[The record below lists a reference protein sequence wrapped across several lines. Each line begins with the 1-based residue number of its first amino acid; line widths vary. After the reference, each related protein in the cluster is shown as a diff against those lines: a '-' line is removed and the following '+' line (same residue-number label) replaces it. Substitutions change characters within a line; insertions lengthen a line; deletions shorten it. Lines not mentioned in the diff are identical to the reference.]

1 MNKVGITGG
10 IGSGKTT
17 IAHFFEILNIPVYL
31 SDERAKNL
39 MLTDAVLITQI
50 KALLGEEAYYSEG
63 GINKSYIADKIFNQ
77 PALLKAMNGLVH
89 PAVERDFE
97 VFCKEHSTSD
107 YVLKESAVLFETGIY
122 KNMDANILVT
132 APESERIE
140 RVQKR
145 SNLSRSEVEQR
156 ISKQWSDAQKKPL
169 SDYLIINDNRQ
180 LIIPQI
186 LDIHACLKD
195 LA

>member
-1 MNKVGITGG
+1 MNKIGITGG

-77 PALLKAMNGLVH
+77 PALLKAMNALVH

-97 VFCKEHSTSD
+97 TFCKEHSTSD

-145 SNLSRSEVEQR
+145 SNLSRSKVEQR